1 MSTLRALLLLCLC
14 LPVMA
19 EQCPSKT
26 PGSAGEIKRLT
37 EQIAHWDDSYHRL
50 GISLVADE
58 RYDQSLALLEQW
70 RRCTTPNLAFRDTSL
85 RSARGTLTH
94 PVAHTGLEKLN
105 DGAVK
110 AWIEHRKDVWIQP
123 KVDGVA
129 VTLIYRQG
137 TLVQAISRGDGL
149 LGQDWTA
156 NARLIE
162 AIPAQL
168 PQPLDLLLQGELYWR
183 LPGHVQAIDGSRNAR
198 SKVAGLLARH
208 HLEPDQ
214 ARGIGLFVWDW
225 PQGPAGLT
233 QRLEELANLGFSDT
247 LHHSQSVADY
257 AQASSWR
264 EHWFRHPLPFASDGV
279 VLRQSQQPAAQRW
292 QVGRSHW
299 SAAWKYPH
307 SQALAEVR
315 KVHFTIGRSG
325 RITPVL
331 ELIAVQLDDRRI
343 TRISAGSLARWQALD
358 IRPGDQVAISL
369 AGMTIARLDNVVW
382 RTAERIEVQAPN
394 PADYHPLSCWQP
406 DPGCESQFLARLNAL
421 SGKQG
426 LALPHIGPGTW
437 KQLVKSGQIN
447 SLLDWLTLDSAE
459 LANIAGFGPK
469 RSTRLLESLQL
480 ARQRPFPYWIK
491 ALGLPPGVDVSPTD
505 AWKQLASRSREQWQ
519 TEVGIGPE
527 RAARLSAFFRH
538 PQVVALSEQLG
549 NAGIDGF

>member
-1 MSTLRALLLLCLC
+1 MSTLRALLLFCLC
-14 LPVMA
+14 LPAMA
-19 EQCPSKT
+19 DQCPIQST
-26 PGSAGEIKRLT
+26 GIADEFKRLT

-50 GISLVADE
+50 GISLIADE
-58 RYDQSLALLEQW
+58 LYDQSLARLERWQ
-70 RRCTTPNLAFRDTSL
+70 RCFAQSTAGRDTPL
-85 RSARGTLTH
+85 RSARGTLAH
-94 PVAHTGLEKLN
+94 PVAHTGLEKLS
-105 DGAVK
+105 DAAVK
-110 AWIEHRKDVWIQP
+110 TWIEHREDVWIQP

-137 TLVQAISRGDGL
+137 KLLQAISRGDGL
-149 LGQDWTA
+149 LGQDWTT

-183 LPGHVQAIDGSRNAR
+183 LPGHVQAIAGSRNAR

-208 HLEPDQ
+208 QLEPEQ
-214 ARGIGLFVWDW
+214 ARGIGLFVWGW
-225 PQGPAGLT
+225 PQGPAGLA
-233 QRLEELANLGFSDT
+233 QQLERLAALGFSDSV
-247 LHHSQSVADY
+247 HHSQSIAD
-257 AQASSWR
+257 AEQARNWR

-279 VLRQSQQPAAQRW
+279 VLRQSRQPAAQRW
-292 QVGRSHW
+292 QVGHSYW

-315 KVHFTIGRSG
+315 QVHFTIGRSG

-331 ELIAVQLDDRRI
+331 ELIAVHLDDRRI
-343 TRISAGSLARWQALD
+343 TRISVGSLARWQALD
-358 IRPGDQVAISL
+358 IRPGDHIAISL
-369 AGMTIARLDNVVW
+369 AGLTIPRLDSVVS
-382 RTAERIEVQAPN
+382 RTTERPEIPVPN
-394 PADYHPLSCWQP
+394 PADYHSLSCWQP
-406 DPGCESQFLARLNAL
+406 DPGCASQFLARLNAL

-437 KQLVKSGQIN
+437 RQLVETGQIN

-459 LANIAGFGPK
+459 LANIAGFGTK
-469 RSTRLLESLQL
+469 RSARLLESLRL
-480 ARQRPFPYWIK
+480 ARQRPFPRWIK
-491 ALGLPPGVDVSPTD
+491 ALGLPAGVDVSPGDT
-505 AWKQLASRSREQWQ
+505 WKVLAARSREQWQ